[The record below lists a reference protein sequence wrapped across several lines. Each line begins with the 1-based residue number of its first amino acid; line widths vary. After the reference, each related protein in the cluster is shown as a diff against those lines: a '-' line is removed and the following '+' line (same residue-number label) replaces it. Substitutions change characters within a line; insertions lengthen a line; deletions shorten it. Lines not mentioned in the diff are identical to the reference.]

1 MRACR
6 ARASGSNPGPGVKAG
21 VKRTVTEFDPL
32 NISSDRDKNVTQ
44 KVNMDKWRSID
55 YEKRLKREL
64 RLLEKSSISE
74 SNKRLIL
81 KYKNFRLAKGLSLA
95 RVHREV
101 QSLRLLCEHYGVD
114 LVRLDSDVLD
124 ELLAN
129 LELSGA
135 KLSTINEYKK
145 ALKYLLSFIGR
156 EDLASRIKRKE
167 PTNNELT
174 RDDLLSVD
182 EVMRLVSVA
191 MNDRDPALIMCHLDL
206 ACRPEEL
213 LAQTIGDFIRD
224 AWGIRVEMRRSK
236 TFTRSPHLS
245 FSLPY
250 VSRWLNVHPLK
261 DDPNAPMWLD
271 LNKFRKGIVVP
282 IDNYA
287 YNRILDRLF
296 KRAKIKK
303 RKRFSPYN
311 FRHTGITMW
320 AVLLTEQQLSK
331 RSGHIPGSRHL
342 RRYAKL
348 VDADAD
354 KKILKELGLISEEEA
369 EPEVKKLQPVKCG
382 ICQEYNEPFRQ
393 RCWKCKAALDP
404 TKLMQEFGE
413 AEIIEAL
420 MDDSLESIMKE
431 RLKKL
436 IVEVLKEEGK
446 LGR

>member
-1 MRACR
+1 M
-6 ARASGSNPGPGVKAG
+6 
-21 VKRTVTEFDPL
+21 
-32 NISSDRDKNVTQ
+32 TQ
-44 KVNMDKWRSID
+44 KVNMDRWRSID
-55 YEKRLKREL
+55 YERRLKREL
-64 RLLEKSSISE
+64 DLLNRSDISE
-74 SNKRLIL
+74 RNKKLIL
-81 KYKNFRLAKGLSLA
+81 KYKNNRLAKGISLA
-95 RVHREV
+95 RVHREL
-101 QSLRLLCEHYGVD
+101 QSLRLLCEQYGVELEEINQD
-114 LVRLDSDVLD
+114 TLD

-129 LELSGA
+129 LELSGT

-145 ALKYLLSFIGR
+145 ALRYFLQFLGK
-156 EDLASRIKRKE
+156 EDLAARIKRKE

-174 RDDLLSVD
+174 RDDLLTVD
-182 EVMRLVSVA
+182 EVMKLVSVA

-206 ACRPEEL
+206 ACRPEEVL
-213 LAQTIGDFIRD
+213 SLTIGDFVRD
-224 AWGIRVEMRRSK
+224 AWGIKVEMRRSK
-236 TFTRSPHLS
+236 TFTRMPHLS

-250 VSRWLNVHPLK
+250 VSRWLSVHPLR
-261 DDPNAPMWLD
+261 DDSSAPMWLD
-271 LNKFRKGIVVP
+271 LNKFRKGNVVP

-296 KRAKIKK
+296 KRAGIKK

-311 FRHTGITMW
+311 LRHTGITMW

-331 RSGHIPGSRHL
+331 RSGHIPGSKHL
-342 RRYAKL
+342 KRYAKL

-354 KKILKELGLISEEEA
+354 KKILRELGLLSEEEA
-369 EPEVKKLQPVKCG
+369 EPEVKKLQPVRCG
-382 ICQEYNEPFRQ
+382 ICGEFNEPSRQ

-413 AEIIEAL
+413 DEIIEVL

-431 RLKKL
+431 KLKKL